1 MSKVSFADQFLPI
14 DYLLGAQTDIKAG
27 KSVSGNDLLLAIEQA
42 IQQSLPDEVRSIVRQ
57 ASIPNLKT
65 RGRPRKFGAS
75 LDLALDR
82 VDHFYPALLRY
93 EQRKRDIFLR
103 SGKARSKGDSP
114 SMLAYTRLL
123 RHMKN
128 EFGPMTWEALRNMHS
143 RWRMGRFHSAKNNVD
158 SDDFDDEVD
167 GRFPAATST

>member
-1 MSKVSFADQFLPI
+1 MSKISFPDQFLPI
-14 DYLLGAQTDIKAG
+14 DYLLSAQTNIKAG

-42 IQQSLPDEVRSIVRQ
+42 IRRPLPDEVRSIVCQ
-57 ASIPNLKT
+57 ASIPTLKI
-65 RGRPRKFGAS
+65 RGRPAKFGAS

-103 SGKARSKGDSP
+103 SGKARCKGDSP

-128 EFGPMTWEALRNMHS
+128 EQPLLQPSWKVSSLQN
-143 RWRMGRFHSAKNNVD
+143 
-158 SDDFDDEVD
+158 
-167 GRFPAATST
+167 